1 MNRENV
7 ERCGKLLAE
16 KGMTIAFAESAT
28 AGRAAMEFSLCKDAG
43 KFLKGGL
50 VCYDA
55 GLKEDVLHVSQEVID
70 AYSPESAEVTFA
82 IAAGLEQLIKADLH
96 IGITGL
102 TSAGGSESVEK
113 PVGTMFFCGLF
124 GENKVFEDR
133 KVFSGS
139 PEAIILAAVDHTA
152 KLLCDF
158 LQRSN

>member
-1 MNRENV
+1 MNRENI
-7 ERCGKLLAE
+7 ERCGKLLAG

-28 AGRAAMEFSLCKDAG
+28 AGRLAMEFSLCKDSG

-55 GLKEDVLHVSQEVID
+55 CLKEDVLHVSQEVID

-102 TSAGGSESVEK
+102 TSAGGSESAEK

-139 PEAIILAAVDHTA
+139 PEDIILAAVDHTA
-152 KLLCDF
+152 KQLCDF
-158 LQRSN
+158 LQSSN